1 MDFTD
6 WERAYKYHKE
16 VNKGIQKEDLLH
28 VKTSYLYALEIKSKM
43 NLHRTSFNWD
53 HLNKL
58 TKTIYV
64 IRQQEGRSN
73 L

>member
-1 MDFTD
+1 MNFTD

-16 VNKGIQKEDLLH
+16 VNN